1 MNISKNGLDLIK
13 QFEGLKLNAYQ
24 CPAGIWTIGYGSTFF
39 PNGQKV
45 KKGDKLH
52 NEAEAIEMIE
62 ITLQSFENAVEKSV
76 DIQLTQNE
84 FDALVCFT
92 YNVGAGNLNSSTLLK
107 LLNKNTNRLTV
118 SKEFL
123 KWDKAGGK
131 ALAGLTR
138 RRQAESALFLKG

>member
-24 CPAGIWTIGYGSTFF
+24 CSAGVWTIGYGSTFF

-52 NEAEAIEMIE
+52 NEAEALEMVE
-62 ITLQSFENAVEKSV
+62 TTLQSFEAVVEKAV
-76 DIQLTQNE
+76 KIQLTQNE

-138 RRQAESALFLKG
+138 RRQAESELFLKG